1 LKKHQ
6 KRPIAAIW
14 PQPTKRPRFGS
25 EPEVGPGPSIAA
37 DPSTN
42 HLPPSWRIGRLQL
55 VHPFGWHEVT
65 GSKIRDIR
73 DKLANFE
80 SMTWNDIVV
89 KAKKRNHTVLV
100 SKICKEARDRI
111 LALRLDIDE
120 LVSLHLTGTE
130 RVWGYRDGAILNVL
144 WWDPYHQICPSLLK

>member
-1 LKKHQ
+1 M
-6 KRPIAAIW
+6 
-14 PQPTKRPRFGS
+14 
-25 EPEVGPGPSIAA
+25 PSIAA

-42 HLPPSWRIGRLQL
+42 HLSPSWRISRLQL
-55 VHPFGWHEVT
+55 IEPFGWHEVT
-65 GSKIRDIR
+65 GAKIRDIR

-89 KAKKRNHTVLV
+89 KAKKRNHTISV
-100 SKICKEARDRI
+100 SKICKEARDCL

-120 LVSLHLTGTE
+120 LVSLHLSGTE

-144 WWDPYHQICPSLLK
+144 WWDPEHQICPSLLK